1 MKPLNGEILM
11 CCDRNCTLM
20 NSEFCESTHQG
31 NPQIIGIFKTNIEI
45 NYHRIL
51 IFFTGKCKIRYKFKK
66 FKRDIR

>member
-11 CCDRNCTLM
+11 YYNRNCTLM

-51 IFFTGKCKIRYKFKK
+51 IFFFNVKS
-66 FKRDIR
+66 DINLRNLKEIG

>member
-11 CCDRNCTLM
+11 YYNRNCTLM

-51 IFFTGKCKIRYKFKK
+51 IFFLM
-66 FKRDIR
+66 

>member
-11 CCDRNCTLM
+11 CCNRNCTLM
-20 NSEFCESTHQG
+20 NSEFCESAHQG

-51 IFFTGKCKIRYKFKK
+51 IFFFNVKSGISLRNLKEIG
-66 FKRDIR
+66 

>member
-51 IFFTGKCKIRYKFKK
+51 IFFKCKIRYKFKK
-66 FKRDIR
+66 FKRDIG

>member
-11 CCDRNCTLM
+11 CCNRNCTLM
-20 NSEFCESTHQG
+20 NSEFCESAHQG

-51 IFFTGKCKIRYKFKK
+51 IFFFNVKS
-66 FKRDIR
+66 DINLRNLKEIG

>member
-11 CCDRNCTLM
+11 CYNRNCTLM
-20 NSEFCESTHQG
+20 NSEFCESAHQG

-51 IFFTGKCKIRYKFKK
+51 IFFFNVKS
-66 FKRDIR
+66 DINLRNLKEIG

>member
-1 MKPLNGEILM
+1 MKTLNGEILM
-11 CCDRNCTLM
+11 CYNRNCTLM

-51 IFFTGKCKIRYKFKK
+51 IFFFNVKS
-66 FKRDIR
+66 DINLRNLKEIG

>member
-11 CCDRNCTLM
+11 CCNRNCTLM

-51 IFFTGKCKIRYKFKK
+51 IFFFNVKS
-66 FKRDIR
+66 DINLRNLKEI

>member
-11 CCDRNCTLM
+11 CCNRNCTLM
-20 NSEFCESTHQG
+20 NSEFCESAHQG

-51 IFFTGKCKIRYKFKK
+51 IFFFNVKS
-66 FKRDIR
+66 DISLRNLKEI

>member
-51 IFFTGKCKIRYKFKK
+51 NFFFINVKS
-66 FKRDIR
+66 DINLRNLKEI

>member
-51 IFFTGKCKIRYKFKK
+51 IFFLM
-66 FKRDIR
+66 

>member
-11 CCDRNCTLM
+11 CYNRNCTLM

-31 NPQIIGIFKTNIEI
+31 KSTNNWYLTNIEI

-51 IFFTGKCKIRYKFKK
+51 NFFFINVKS
-66 FKRDIR
+66 DINLRNLKEIG

>member
-11 CCDRNCTLM
+11 CCNRNCTLM
-20 NSEFCESTHQG
+20 NSEFCESAHQG

-51 IFFTGKCKIRYKFKK
+51 IFFFNVKS
-66 FKRDIR
+66 DINLRNLKELG

>member
-51 IFFTGKCKIRYKFKK
+51 IFFFNVKS
-66 FKRDIR
+66 DINLRNLKEIG

>member
-11 CCDRNCTLM
+11 CCNRNCTLM

-31 NPQIIGIFKTNIEI
+31 KSTNNWYLTNIEI

-51 IFFTGKCKIRYKFKK
+51 IFFFNVKS
-66 FKRDIR
+66 DISLRNLKEI

>member
-31 NPQIIGIFKTNIEI
+31 KSTNNWYLTNIEI

-51 IFFTGKCKIRYKFKK
+51 IFFLNVKS
-66 FKRDIR
+66 DINLRNLKEI

>member
-11 CCDRNCTLM
+11 YYNRNCTLM

-31 NPQIIGIFKTNIEI
+31 KSTNNWYLTNIEI

-51 IFFTGKCKIRYKFKK
+51 NFFFYKCEIRYKFKK
-66 FKRDIR
+66 FKRNIR